1 MVSEV
6 AVKTV
11 REFIKAGAGEYYA
24 IFGRRQK
31 YAELVL
37 IGQEGGQFFKFEG
50 KQKVALRV
58 SIEVED
64 TVTCI
69 TVPEGGI
76 ACDGTVLIIEAHK
89 KCARVRMY
97 GCTRPLAEFCSD

>member
-1 MVSEV
+1 MVPGV
-6 AVKTV
+6 AAKTV
-11 REFIKAGAGEYYA
+11 RKLIKAGAGEYYA
-24 IFGRRQK
+24 IFERRQK

-37 IGQEGGQFFKFEG
+37 IGQEGGRFFKFEG
-50 KQKVALRV
+50 KQRAALRV

-76 ACDGTVLIIEAHK
+76 ACDGTALVIETRK
-89 KCARVRMY
+89 KCVRVRMH
-97 GCTRPLAEFCSD
+97 GCTGLLAEFCSD